1 MKNLFF
7 LVLLP
12 FLFTGC
18 MTVTA
23 NYNPEYNSLEKN
35 DYISKVNK
43 SSVSVDYSDFVLKRS
58 PTSLSG
64 SALTYEIHNELFSKV
79 SFDFFSQY
87 FNNVKYNQKSSDY
100 YSKVELI
107 DFGVSFYSL
116 GDGSKVY
123 IKIKYS
129 FYDKNKELF
138 SKVYETTQEN
148 NIILRPFAFTKKE
161 SSLELIQ
168 KATFL
173 MFETQIKPD
182 ILNAL

>member
-1 MKNLFF
+1 M
-7 LVLLP
+7 
-12 FLFTGC
+12 
-18 MTVTA
+18 
-23 NYNPEYNSLEKN
+23 
-35 DYISKVNK
+35 
-43 SSVSVDYSDFVLKRS
+43 
-58 PTSLSG
+58 
-64 SALTYEIHNELFSKV
+64 FSKV